1 MRNVF
6 VMHSFCESAQA
17 EIGSNSVDISLT
29 DLDTDVIEIE
39 VNKRDKVLNPAQI
52 KYLLLSNNS
61 FNISKKIFVTNC
73 TYDVKV
79 YLIKLSFENISK
91 FINYIFRQMYGKYL
105 GNPFITNLVLFF
117 KKFQD
122 LF

>member
-1 MRNVF
+1 MRKVL

-29 DLDTDVIEIE
+29 DLDTDVIDIE

-61 FNISKKIFVTNC
+61 FNITK
-73 TYDVKV
+73 
-79 YLIKLSFENISK
+79 
-91 FINYIFRQMYGKYL
+91 KYL
-105 GNPFITNLVLFF
+105 LLTLLMI
-117 KKFQD
+117 
-122 LF
+122 

>member
-61 FNISKKIFVTNC
+61 FNISKKIFDTNF

-79 YLIKLSFENISK
+79 YLIKLSFENISYVQESCFSVIK
-91 FINYIFRQMYGKYL
+91 MISSHDLMYL
-105 GNPFITNLVLFF
+105 RI
-117 KKFQD
+117 
-122 LF
+122 